1 MAEQKEQI
9 KKCPFMNVPIMTK
22 NNISGQVVP
31 TIIASDCMKELCGVY
46 NQEKKKCG
54 HIKD

>member
-9 KKCPFMNVPIMTK
+9 KKCPFMNVPVMAK

-54 HIKD
+54 QIKD